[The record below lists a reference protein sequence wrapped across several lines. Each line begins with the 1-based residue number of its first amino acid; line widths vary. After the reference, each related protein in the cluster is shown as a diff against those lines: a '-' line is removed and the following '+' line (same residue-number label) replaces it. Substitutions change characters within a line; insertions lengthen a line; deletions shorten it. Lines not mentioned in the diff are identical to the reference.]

1 MLSWKLT
8 LISQTNIGIS
18 ENIYKYQFNSSQ
30 YYPLLDNLTLE
41 VISIDFFFCKYLLVC
56 LYILNFGIINEK

>member
-8 LISQTNIGIS
+8 LISQNNIGIN

-41 VISIDFFFCKYLLVC
+41 VISVQNFF
-56 LYILNFGIINEK
+56 LNIC